1 MTTNIVNRRGTL
13 PHTVDK
19 LAKGELTVGFIGGSI
34 TDGRPGHNWPEPVAR
49 WLVETFPKARIS
61 VENAGIGAT
70 GSDLASFR
78 AKRDLIDTGC
88 DLVFVEFA
96 VNDNDVP
103 AERRGRTREGLL
115 RQLLADGRRDVV
127 IVYTYCQDMYEDM
140 MAGRV
145 PPSIAEFEALAEH
158 YGLNSVW
165 MGKHALEEVKLGR
178 LRWEEWLPDGLH
190 PTQRGSLSY
199 GASVI
204 GFLWDALRSEAA
216 GSAAE
221 AGATATG
228 APAVNGSAQAE
239 AVLPEPLHAGHWQHA
254 RLVPFEEMRTEGPW
268 MAKRWVT
275 LQWIDRA
282 LTTAAV
288 GAKLRFAF
296 EGTVLALA
304 FDFGKRAA
312 EFRYRIDGGEWQ
324 VSSRERPDWCGDS
337 GWLKLEVLADG
348 LTPGRHEAELEV
360 VHGGRPDCQGTNFD
374 LAFAGIV

>member
-1 MTTNIVNRRGTL
+1 MTTNIVNRRSSL
-13 PHTVDK
+13 RRTVDK
-19 LAKGELTVGFIGGSI
+19 LTKGELTVGFIGGSI
-34 TDGRPGHNWPEPVAR
+34 TDGRPGHNWPEPVTR

-70 GSDLASFR
+70 GSDLATFR

-103 AERRGRTREGLL
+103 TERRGRTREGLL
-115 RQLLADGRRDVV
+115 RQLLADGNRDVV
-127 IVYTYCQDMYEDM
+127 LVYTYCQDMYEDM

-190 PTQRGSLSY
+190 PTHRGSLSY
-199 GASVI
+199 GTSVI
-204 GFLWDALRSEAA
+204 GFLWEALRPDTASEA
-216 GSAAE
+216 GSN
-221 AGATATG
+221 GDSTA
-228 APAVNGSAQAE
+228 Q
-239 AVLPEPLHAGHWQHA
+239 LPEPLHAGHWQHA
-254 RLVPFEEMRTEGPW
+254 RLVPFDELRTEGPW
-268 MAKRWVT
+268 MVKRWVT

-288 GAKLRFAF
+288 GAKLSFAF

-304 FDFGKRAA
+304 FDFGKRSA
-312 EFRYRIDGGEWQ
+312 EFRYRIDGGEWK

-348 LTPGRHEAELEV
+348 LTAGRHEAELEV

-374 LAFAGIV
+374 LAFVGVV

>member
-1 MTTNIVNRRGTL
+1 MSIGIVNKRGPL
-13 PHTVDK
+13 RHTTDK
-19 LAKGELTVGFIGGSI
+19 LAKGGLTVGFIGGSI
-34 TDGRPGHNWPEPVAR
+34 TDGRPGHNWPEPVTR
-49 WLVETFPKARIS
+49 WLVETFPQARIS

-70 GSDLASFR
+70 GSDLAAFR

-103 AERRGRTREGLL
+103 TERRNRTREGLL
-115 RQLLADGRRDVV
+115 RQLLADGKRDVV
-127 IVYTYCQDMYEDM
+127 LVYTYCQDMYEDM

-145 PPSIAEFEALAEH
+145 PPSIAEFEALAER

-199 GASVI
+199 GTSVI
-204 GFLWDALRSEAA
+204 GFLWEALRPENAGAAA
-216 GSAAE
+216 GGPAA
-221 AGATATG
+221 AAA
-228 APAVNGSAQAE
+228 S
-239 AVLPEPLHAGHWQHA
+239 LPEPLHPGHWQHV
-254 RLVPFEEMRTEGPW
+254 RFVPFEAMKLEGPW
-268 MAKRWVT
+268 MVKRWVN
-275 LQWIDRA
+275 LHWIDRA

-288 GAKLRFAF
+288 GAKLSFAF
-296 EGTVLALA
+296 EGSVLALA
-304 FDFGKRAA
+304 FDFGKRSA
-312 EFRYRIDGGEWQ
+312 EFRYRIDGGEWK

-348 LTPGRHEAELEV
+348 LAPGRHEFELEV
-360 VHGGRPDCQGTNFD
+360 VHGNRPDCQGTNFD
-374 LAFAGIV
+374 LAFAGMV